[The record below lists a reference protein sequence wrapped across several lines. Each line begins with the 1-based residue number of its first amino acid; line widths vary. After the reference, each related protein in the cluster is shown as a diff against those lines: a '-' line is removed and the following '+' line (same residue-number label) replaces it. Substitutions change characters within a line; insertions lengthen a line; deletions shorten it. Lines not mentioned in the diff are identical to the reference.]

1 MGCFIMNNRL
11 VGSITLI
18 TILIVV
24 VMASGCT
31 DNTQKYG
38 KKLYQGNWKVATDH
52 FGGVPQEVID
62 AFAGEY
68 VAYKN
73 GTTISLIGTGKQMSL
88 QNGTEHQIKII
99 FTQDGQ
105 NVNATYYL
113 DGRLGGYSYTTQTN
127 TDQMFEITKKVWEL
141 SQTTA
146 DEQLTNELYSRTE
159 SVKL

>member
-1 MGCFIMNNRL
+1 MFSLNSRL
-11 VGSITLI
+11 VGSVGLI
-18 TILIVV
+18 GILIVV

-31 DNTQKYG
+31 DNTQNYG
-38 KKLYQGNWKVATDH
+38 TKIYQGNWKVATDH

-88 QNGTEHQIKII
+88 QNDTEHKLKII

-113 DGRLGGYSYTTQTN
+113 DGRLGGYGYTTQTT
-127 TDQMFEITKKVWEL
+127 TDQMFEINKKVWEL
-141 SQTTA
+141 SRTTA
-146 DEQLTNELYSRTE
+146 DEQLTKELDSRTE